1 MENESL
7 EELQHFL
14 PEEIYL
20 TPEDRKSVLASLEA
34 GHKSVQKTEIPA
46 LEEEEEVKPEP
57 IAVQGTFAKGILIL
71 HEENELS
78 PEVMDMLVKMI
89 TAVGHSMS
97 DVGLLNSE
105 KLENRSMEDFQA
117 INAHVVLK
125 FGRIKH
131 PINALPASPYEVYS
145 DEGTEYLFADALSVI
160 SETKE
165 LKRKLWNSLQVVFN
179 LTA

>member
-20 TPEDRKSVLASLEA
+20 TPEDRKSILSSLEA
-34 GHKSVQKTEIPA
+34 GQKAVKKIDIPTQ
-46 LEEEEEVKPEP
+46 EEEIKPEP
-57 IAVQGTFAKGILIL
+57 IEVKGTFAKGILIL

-131 PINALPASPYEVYS
+131 SINALPASPYEVYS